1 MPQMIPTTS
10 LTTVSR
16 LARRAATAFIA
27 AIALSL
33 AAAGCATDEPLPAA
47 PPPAAEQP
55 SETVVSD
62 DSAEPAVDDGLDP
75 APTTTFVA
83 DDSPVEAGDISG
95 DAEPDPETAPVEPP
109 TATPDEE
116 VDAPATTIPAAAV
129 TTVPAEPCPD
139 GTHPDDS
146 GGCHPYHDDV
156 TTTTVAPTT
165 TTVAPTTTTVAPT
178 TTTVA
183 PTTTTTTTVAGP
195 ATTTTTTTTAPA
207 PTTTTTTTT
216 LPEPEGPELDESTH
230 LDLSPYSPGQIVAA
244 SELWPGS
251 DFPADFVCQ
260 IFPDG
265 DIDDDDGNF
274 NCWLTS
280 QVEEWTPPAAGVVPE
295 VVDLCSTDR
304 ATWADGACTPPGTWI
319 TGTYSPG
326 SMSHEAPRA
335 VAGLADF
342 IGGCNAVPEAPC
354 RWMLALMKWPID
366 YLGAR
371 PSCVVSEYTSRI
383 ERFARGDNSTSAWE
397 RHGWHNCATAIDPP
411 APGAALADGGND
423 IGMRLSDTGATL
435 AERCRLVLPEDV
447 MLETK
452 VSRDFT
458 RFEPGHAGCD
468 AWAAWIEEA
477 IATPR
482 RGVSTTPTCWR
493 SANLA
498 QEWMEHHHG
507 VPEDYPGFF
516 GC

>member
-1 MPQMIPTTS
+1 MTLHNIPGP
-10 LTTVSR
+10 SR
-16 LARRAATAFIA
+16 LSRLVRVAAVV
-27 AIALSL
+27 
-33 AAAGCATDEPLPAA
+33 AAAALVAASCGGSPDVAKPLPATTA
-47 PPPAAEQP
+47 VAAPAAA
-55 SETVVSD
+55 
-62 DSAEPAVDDGLDP
+62 AEPSSGDTAPATTAAAVAVPVETADVGGVEPDLEP
-75 APTTTFVA
+75 APEEPPTV
-83 DDSPVEAGDISG
+83 
-95 DAEPDPETAPVEPP
+95 EPDPMP
-109 TATPDEE
+109 ATPDEE
-116 VDAPATTIPAAAV
+116 IETPATTVPAAV
-129 TTVPAEPCPD
+129 TTVSAGTCPD
-139 GTHPDDS
+139 GTHPDEA
-146 GGCHPYHDDV
+146 GGCHPNHDNATTSTV
-156 TTTTVAPTT
+156 PTTTVPTSTVPTT
-165 TTVAPTTTTVAPT
+165 TVPTSTVPTTTVPTSTVPT
-178 TTTVA
+178 TTVPTSTV
-183 PTTTTTTTVAGP
+183 PTTTVP
-195 ATTTTTTTTAPA
+195 TTTAA
-207 PTTTTTTTT
+207 PEPE
-216 LPEPEGPELDESTH
+216 PEPEGPELDESTH
-230 LDLSPYSPGQIVAA
+230 LDLSPYSPGQIVAS

-280 QVEEWTPPAAGVVPE
+280 QVEDWTPPAAGVVPE

-326 SMSHEAPRA
+326 SMSHEVPRA

-371 PSCVVSEYTSRI
+371 PSCVLSEYTSRI

-452 VSRDFT
+452 VSRPFT

-482 RGVSTTPTCWR
+482 RGVSTRPTCWR

-498 QEWMEHHHG
+498 QEWLEHHHG